1 MQNDVVKRLMWM
13 GFVAGRRG
21 ARQHR
26 RDPSLRDRLAAHV
39 RRGASGA
46 RRMSSAAPAD
56 RRPAEPFLPPV
67 GAAAAAKPMTETRPE
82 ILVGAAF
89 AGGLVLA
96 KLLGRIRG
104 R

>member
-1 MQNDVVKRLMWM
+1 MSTPAQETTD
-13 GFVAGRRG
+13 G
-21 ARQHR
+21 AQ
-26 RDPSLRDRLAAHV
+26 
-39 RRGASGA
+39 
-46 RRMSSAAPAD
+46 
-56 RRPAEPFLPPV
+56 EPFLPPV
-67 GAAAAAKPMTETRPE
+67 GAAAVAKPVTETRPE